1 MLTATPTQGC
11 YLVEWYHPD
20 FTTAQLDEA
29 TAALEVASAA
39 QRSAGTSVQ
48 LLVTVAAPNDEV
60 LYSVFAANSADDVI
74 HTCAQ
79 AGHPVERITADVDV
93 RFPGAT
99 CVAHAPPDQPPPLG
113 NLTVVAPTPVDPK

>member
-20 FTTAQLDEA
+20 FTTAQLDDA
-29 TAALEVASAA
+29 TAALEAASAV
-39 QRSAGTSVQ
+39 QRSEGTSVQ

-79 AGHPVERITADVDV
+79 AGHPVERITSEVDI
-93 RFPGAT
+93 RFPEAT
-99 CVAHAPPDQPPPLG
+99 CVAHAAADQPPPLG
-113 NLTVVAPTPVDPK
+113 DLTVVAPIPLDPK